1 MHASPVPYLFLLNL
15 SIQSL
20 NNYSST
26 LMRHF
31 CMSVYSKVSINIYH
45 EGRAYRLA

>member
-1 MHASPVPYLFLLNL
+1 MHAYASPVPYLCPLNL

-20 NNYSST
+20 YNYSST

-31 CMSVYSKVSINIYH
+31 CMSVCQYKYH